1 MTEKRFQP
9 ERKNGLTTRFKN
21 VSGKLSQK
29 NNMKTLFF
37 SVLLA
42 TGLMV
47 GFVRADP
54 FTVTSANDSGDNSHP
69 GMGTLRWAIIKA
81 NNATSE
87 NNLINFNIPVPGGG
101 PALIQPLSLLPAIT
115 RPVVIDGTTQ
125 PGYAGVPLIDINGG
139 QALPGT
145 DGLIIAAN
153 GCEIYGLAING
164 FQSTVG
170 YAASAVKVVES
181 GGLIIRSN
189 YLGLTASGLVP
200 PLTIELIGLN
210 LLDSWGSD
218 IGGPGSSRNVISG
231 NSVFGVFIN
240 GISSS
245 NNVIEGN
252 FIGTD
257 INGTSAK
264 PNGFGIV
271 INLGSSNCIG
281 GSALGSGNV
290 ISGNA
295 SNAIAII
302 TSCGNLVQS
311 NYIGTDKTG
320 NSGVPNANAGVEVA
334 DGTSNTIAGNVISGN
349 DGCGVL
355 FDDQNLPVGIQIA
368 GTPLIIKNLISG
380 NLIGVGINGTALGN
394 GHHGIAMWTYSHHNV
409 AESNTIAWNG
419 QDGVFLSGMYDYIG
433 AANHIHNNVHN
444 GVTVVT
450 NAAFPGPGTFE
461 SIRSNSIYMN
471 GVLGIDLGNDG
482 RTPNDPCDDDYGANQ
497 LQNFPVLAGASH
509 NADGVTIQGT
519 FDSDI
524 DAGYALDFFWNVQ
537 CSQIYSCSTCLNQ
550 YFIGSITLTPIP
562 CMDTPFNV
570 FFPVQVPECPGSY
583 NFITATATSL
593 FGDTSEFSDCCQLM
607 EVLPTRVSLRAQ
619 FSGGNIIVSFPD
631 CTRCTLQSS
640 PTISPPD
647 WVTVPP
653 PYNCDGDECSVTLL
667 MREHVA
673 MFFRLSCP

>member
-1 MTEKRFQP
+1 
-9 ERKNGLTTRFKN
+9 
-21 VSGKLSQK
+21 V
-29 NNMKTLFF
+29 
-37 SVLLA
+37 
-42 TGLMV
+42 
-47 GFVRADP
+47 
-54 FTVTSANDSGDNSHP
+54 
-69 GMGTLRWAIIKA
+69 
-81 NNATSE
+81 
-87 NNLINFNIPVPGGG
+87 
-101 PALIQPLSLLPAIT
+101 
-115 RPVVIDGTTQ
+115 
-125 PGYAGVPLIDINGG
+125 
-139 QALPGT
+139 
-145 DGLIIAAN
+145 AN
-153 GCEIYGLAING
+153 GEGIEIADGGSNQI
-164 FQSTVG
+164 VG
-170 YAASAVKVVES
+170 N
-181 GGLIIRSN
+181 I
-189 YLGLTASGLVP
+189 
-200 PLTIELIGLN
+200 
-210 LLDSWGSD
+210 
-218 IGGPGSSRNVISG
+218 ISG
-231 NSVFGVFIN
+231 NV
-240 GISSS
+240 
-245 NNVIEGN
+245 
-252 FIGTD
+252 T
-257 INGTSAK
+257 
-264 PNGFGIV
+264 
-271 INLGSSNCIG
+271 
-281 GSALGSGNV
+281 
-290 ISGNA
+290 
-295 SNAIAII
+295 
-302 TSCGNLVQS
+302 
-311 NYIGTDKTG
+311 
-320 NSGVPNANAGVEVA
+320 
-334 DGTSNTIAGNVISGN
+334 
-349 DGCGVL
+349 CGVL
-355 FDDQNLPVGIQIA
+355 LDDEIVPPFFSIYGTPL
-368 GTPLIIKNLISG
+368 GTPLIITNLISG
-380 NLIGVGINGTALGN
+380 NLIGVGNSGAALGN
-394 GHHGIAMWTYSHHNV
+394 GLHGIAMGIYSARNV
-409 AESNTIAWNG
+409 AASNTIAWNG

>member
-1 MTEKRFQP
+1 MRPP
-9 ERKNGLTTRFKN
+9 ERKNGLTIRFKN

-47 GFVRADP
+47 GFVRADTI
-54 FTVTSANDSGDNSHP
+54 TVTSANDSGDNSHP

-81 NNATSE
+81 NSTPPG

-125 PGYAGVPLIDINGG
+125 PPGYAGVPLIDINGG
-139 QALPGT
+139 QAPPGT

-200 PLTIELIGLN
+200 TVTIELIGLN

-231 NSVFGVFIN
+231 NSLFGVFIN

-257 INGTSAK
+257 INGASAK

-290 ISGNA
+290 ISGNL
-295 SNAIAII
+295 SNAITII

-320 NSGVPNANAGVEVA
+320 NSGVPNANAGVEIA

-355 FDDQNLPVGIQIA
+355 FDDQNLPAGIQIA
-368 GTPLIIKNLISG
+368 GTPLIINNLISG
-380 NLIGVGINGTALGN
+380 DLIGVGINGTALGN
-394 GHHGIAMWTYSHHNV
+394 GHHGIAMLTYSYHNV
-409 AESNTIAWNG
+409 AVSNTIAWNG
-419 QDGVFLSGMYDYIG
+419 QDGVFLSGTNDCIG
-433 AANHIHNNVHN
+433 GGNSIHDNGHN
-444 GVTVVT
+444 GVTVGNT
-450 NAAFPGPGTFE
+450 INGPGLYE
-461 SIRSNSIYMN
+461 SIRSNSIYSNVAMP
-471 GVLGIDLGNDG
+471 IDLGNNG
-482 RTPNDPCDDDYGANQ
+482 PTPNDLGDGDIGANN
-497 LQNFPVLAGASH
+497 LQNFPVVTNAFHSWGSMTVSGMLNSEASR
-509 NADGVTIQGT
+509 N
-519 FDSDI
+519 
-524 DAGYALDFFWNVQ
+524 YALDFFWNTRNVV
-537 CSQIYSCSTCLNQ
+537 CFCPSGGY
-550 YFIGSITLTPIP
+550 YIGSLTVTTDGDGNAFFNATIP
-562 CMDTPFNV
+562 T
-570 FFPVQVPECPGSY
+570 QVPNGFGVGPPVIS
-583 NFITATATSL
+583 ATATSPD
-593 FGDTSEFSDCCQLM
+593 GNTSEFCNCWDIQ
-607 EVLPTRVSLRAQ
+607 ERFAIRVS
-619 FSGGNIIVSFPD
+619 GGDIVVSWPNGG
-631 CTRCTLQSS
+631 CTLQFS
-640 PTISPPD
+640 PTLSPPSWSD
-647 WVTVPP
+647 VPP
-653 PYNCDGDECSVTLL
+653 SSYNCDGGECSVTLP
-667 MREHVA
+667 MQQGA